1 MFNFQCSDAFQYD
14 KWPWRLF
21 KTSSGT
27 TNRRQDRKSKFWKYA
42 EKPVFHYSLDHA
54 IRETKSPFAKPTVFS
69 QLVDVPNRWETSIYG
84 FGIRWDFFWWSI
96 FVKILLPALG
106 SVRQRLEKTH
116 LRAGGNRFGYASV
129 CFVTPAIHVIFL
141 FSWRWC
147 HLDERGL
154 RNSSKIQH
162 FAIIQFPLT
171 RGESKYVNFWHM
183 YPQEKRFPN

>member
-1 MFNFQCSDAFQYD
+1 MEC
-14 KWPWRLF
+14 
-21 KTSSGT
+21 
-27 TNRRQDRKSKFWKYA
+27 
-42 EKPVFHYSLDHA
+42 
-54 IRETKSPFAKPTVFS
+54 SPFSVPMPFSTISGHDAYLKRVPGLQIDARIENRNSQNTLKNPFFITVWITLLGRQNLHLQSPQFFPSWLMSQTDEKHRFTGLEFGEIFS
-69 QLVDVPNRWETSIYG
+69 DGRSLSRFYYQRQA
-84 FGIRWDFFWWSI
+84 
-96 FVKILLPALG
+96 ALG

-171 RGESKYVNFWHM
+171 RGESKYVNF
-183 YPQEKRFPN
+183 